1 MLSGLS
7 ESTRLLHRWR
17 VRYRR
22 LPTTRPTP
30 RDLHRIDDPSASL
43 EDLIQGEALLSD
55 TYSRFRR
62 VMGDLHPDT
71 PIIHRHLETARVKVA
86 HARLLATGET
96 TTTFETVPGLDLE
109 HVVIHNFPGCP
120 AECVLVFW
128 SCAAVALAWL
138 VFFYKY

>member
-1 MLSGLS
+1 M
-7 ESTRLLHRWR
+7 
-17 VRYRR
+17 VPAARR
-22 LPTTRPTP
+22 ALGIDHEYTMVLCWNYATC
-30 RDLHRIDDPSASL
+30 RIDDPSASL

-86 HARLLATGET
+86 HARLLATGEAT
-96 TTTFETVPGLDLE
+96 TSFEPVPGLDLE
-109 HVVIHNFPGCP
+109 HVVIHDSPVP

-128 SCAAVALAWL
+128 SCAVVALAWL

>member
-1 MLSGLS
+1 
-7 ESTRLLHRWR
+7 
-17 VRYRR
+17 
-22 LPTTRPTP
+22 
-30 RDLHRIDDPSASL
+30 
-43 EDLIQGEALLSD
+43 
-55 TYSRFRR
+55 
-62 VMGDLHPDT
+62 MGDLHPDT

-96 TTTFETVPGLDLE
+96 TTTFEPVPGLDLE
-109 HVVIHNFPGCP
+109 HVVIHNSPVP